1 MLNKCL
7 EKVFINIYLWLFL
20 LKTNEAVVSIIETKI
35 LITLYVPNDL
45 AIAIDSRMATSGVM

>member
-35 LITLYVPNDL
+35 SITLYVPNDL

>member
-1 MLNKCL
+1 
-7 EKVFINIYLWLFL
+7 LFL

>member
-45 AIAIDSRMATSGVM
+45 AIAIDSSMATSGVM